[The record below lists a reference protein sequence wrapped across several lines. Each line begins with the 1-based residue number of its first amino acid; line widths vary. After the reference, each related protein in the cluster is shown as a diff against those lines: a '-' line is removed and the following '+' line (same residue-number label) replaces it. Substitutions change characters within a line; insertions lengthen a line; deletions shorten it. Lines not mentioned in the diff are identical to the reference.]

1 MSEQRHLRQEL
12 RQGLHQF
19 VMHMYQSYLK
29 TGTEDEAKI
38 LVSEAIKEQLRLF
51 DGSKV
56 QDTASEI
63 KMKIEELTQ
72 ELNKDTS
79 YDHQMYY
86 VGKIDTLQSGLEIL
100 GYK

>member
-19 VMHMYQSYLK
+19 VMHMYQSYL
-29 TGTEDEAKI
+29 TSGTEVEAKQ

-51 DGSKV
+51 DGSQV
-56 QDTASEI
+56 QDTAGEMR
-63 KMKIEELTQ
+63 MKIEELNQ

-79 YDHQMYY
+79 YDHQLYY
-86 VGKIDTLQSGLEIL
+86 ADKIDALQNALEIL